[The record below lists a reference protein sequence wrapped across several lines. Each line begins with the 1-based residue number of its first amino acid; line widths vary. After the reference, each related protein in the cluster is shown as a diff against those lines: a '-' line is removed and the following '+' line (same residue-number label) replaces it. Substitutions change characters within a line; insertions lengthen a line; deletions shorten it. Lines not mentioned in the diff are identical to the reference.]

1 MSAAWRGP
9 RWLPLVASSLLASAR
24 PLRRRAAASVPYA
37 CSVHCRQRLDEEA
50 DKYKAIEM
58 STINRPALYLLGTT
72 LPRGWQV
79 KKHIPSTLPVP
90 GGSFSETYVVEREGS
105 IALLKAIDLSIA
117 LSAADPIQELA
128 YLTRTYEF
136 EKNLLELCKSARLT
150 KIVNILDS
158 GNLVPQAGGIIP
170 VPYFILEYAAE
181 NVEGKID
188 HDSRLN
194 TAWLLRIL
202 HNATVALWQL
212 HKEQVAHRGL
222 RASAVL
228 DFGQS
233 LYKLTDL
240 GRANMKGLENPTES
254 RGGLVLD
261 PAYATPEMLYGLE
274 EKEWMFKHQAAD
286 IYALGNFMF
295 FLFTQTTFTGWMT
308 FYLNEAHRWNAWKG
322 TFADVLPY
330 LVEAYDTTVYHFT
343 AFVEDDQ
350 LRAEVDAVLR
360 QLCYP
365 DPRRRGH
372 PKSMGTVTA
381 LSVERYISV
390 FDKLARQ
397 AEMKV

>member
-1 MSAAWRGP
+1 M
-9 RWLPLVASSLLASAR
+9 SSLNQPAR
-24 PLRRRAAASVPYA
+24 
-37 CSVHCRQRLDEEA
+37 
-50 DKYKAIEM
+50 
-58 STINRPALYLLGTT
+58 YLLGTT
-72 LPRGWQV
+72 LPGGWYV
-79 KKHIPSTLPVP
+79 KTHIPSPLAVA

-136 EKNLLELCKSARLT
+136 EKSLLELCKSARLT

-170 VPYFILEYAAE
+170 VPYFILEYADD
-181 NVEGKID
+181 NVEAKID

-228 DFGQS
+228 EFGQS

-240 GRANMKGLENPTES
+240 GGASMKGLENPTES

-322 TFADVLPY
+322 TFAEVLPY
-330 LVEAYDTTVYHFT
+330 LVEAYDTAVYHFT
-343 AFVEDDQ
+343 AFVEDEQ
-350 LRAEVDAVLR
+350 LKAELDAVLR

-397 AEMKV
+397 AEAKV